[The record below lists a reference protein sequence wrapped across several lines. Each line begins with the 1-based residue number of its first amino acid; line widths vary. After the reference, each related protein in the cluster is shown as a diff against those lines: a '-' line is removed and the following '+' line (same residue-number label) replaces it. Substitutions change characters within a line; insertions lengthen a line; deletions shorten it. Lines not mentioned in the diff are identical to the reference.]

1 MTKESIIL
9 ENDEFL
15 LTSKYIDVK
24 IKSSRREFYGRMILT
39 NRKVILLLKEKLF
52 RRETQRIY
60 FYSNIINVERKGLI
74 RKRLY
79 IFIKKPDD
87 TDITKIIVLRQ
98 DQIKDV
104 ILALEKVIKK
114 VYI

>member
-1 MTKESIIL
+1 MTKELIIL
-9 ENDEFL
+9 EKDEFL

-24 IKSSRREFYGRMILT
+24 IKSSGREFYGRMILT

-60 FYSNIINVERKGLI
+60 FYGDIVNVEKKGLI

-79 IFIKKPDD
+79 ISIKKPND

-104 ILALEKVIKK
+104 VLALEKVIKK
-114 VYI
+114 ICI